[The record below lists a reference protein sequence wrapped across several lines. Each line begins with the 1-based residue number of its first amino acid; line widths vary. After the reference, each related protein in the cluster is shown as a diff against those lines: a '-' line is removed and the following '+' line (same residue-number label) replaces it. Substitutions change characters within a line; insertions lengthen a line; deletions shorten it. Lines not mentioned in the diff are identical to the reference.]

1 MTDRLTREAACA
13 IERASYT
20 VRWDTRLDT
29 DPHRMA
35 QDIATLQT
43 QVYAH
48 EVRLNRFGAYQDAVD
63 WSLWT
68 RLRWLFTG
76 RLT

>member
-29 DPHRMA
+29 DPQRLA
-35 QDIATLQT
+35 EDIAT

-48 EVRLNRFGAYQDAVD
+48 EVRLNRFGVYQDAVD

-68 RLRWLFTG
+68 RLRWLLTG
-76 RLT
+76 RVK